1 MPAPARSNLRAR
13 PRAAALA
20 IVVGAC
26 LSACATENSAPA
38 SLLGTWDLVGFT
50 DMGIAAQTTGTVVF
64 RADGTVRVDGTITF
78 PGEPTEPL
86 VADGTFVQAGDRVT
100 LSLAGQTGSWALAAS
115 GNEVTLTEIEPPP
128 ANTITLRRR

>member
-1 MPAPARSNLRAR
+1 MPMCAR
-13 PRAAALA
+13 ALA
-20 IVVGAC
+20 RRLRSAGASAAVAC
-26 LSACATENSAPA
+26 FAACATENTAPA

-64 RADGTVRVDGTITF
+64 RADGTVSVEGTITF

-86 VADGTFVQAGDRVT
+86 VADGTFVQAGDHVT
-100 LSLAGQTGSWALAAS
+100 LTLAGQTGSWALTAS
-115 GNEVTLTEIEPPP
+115 GNEVTLTAIEPPP